1 MQTANH
7 IDQRRRL
14 ELEAEL
20 EAIREPPNTNR
31 ATTTPQGPSPATM
44 EYANQCIELFRKF
57 GHRGEEMPDFEIAF
71 EIAANALK

>member
-1 MQTANH
+1 MISADH

-14 ELEAEL
+14 ELEADL
-20 EAIREPPNTNR
+20 EATREPQNTNR

-57 GHRGEEMPDFEIAF
+57 GQRGEEMPDFEIAF
-71 EIAANALK
+71 GIAANALK